1 MTKEIQVL
9 KSIYPPQ
16 VMMKSAYMFLDRVY
30 VHITEDE
37 NTWTVHFAAKGAEL
51 PVNIGEEFE
60 NVLIAQAVRGM
71 VYQKTHHLREMLL
84 ARAMTSSIVDTGNPL
99 KQIKADQ
106 QTDDEELADI
116 LEDWFEK
123 HE

>member
-1 MTKEIQVL
+1 
-9 KSIYPPQ
+9 
-16 VMMKSAYMFLDRVY
+16 MMKSAYMFLDRVY

-37 NTWTVHFAAKGAEL
+37 NTWTVHFAAKDTEL
-51 PVNIGEEFE
+51 PANIGEEFE

-84 ARAMTSSIVDTGNPL
+84 ARAMTSSVIDTAEEPL
-99 KQIKADQ
+99 QQIEADQ
-106 QTDDEELADI
+106 QTDGDELADI
-116 LEDWFEK
+116 LKDWFEK